1 MDMNTVP
8 TLTTGD
14 LMSIL
19 RRRVWSLVIP
29 LAAIFLAA
37 VVIALALPP
46 VYKASTTILIEQQDV
61 PIDFVKATVS
71 TYAEQQMQIINQR
84 IMSSTRLLDIINRFG
99 LYQEE
104 RDRLMTEE
112 IIARM
117 RRDIKLEPISVN
129 VVDPRMGKATPATI
143 AFTLSYE
150 GEKDPEKVLRVA
162 NVLASL
168 FLEENV
174 QVRARQASDVSKF
187 LADEMNKVKTDLEAI
202 DAKIARFKQG
212 HVSDLPELMQV
223 NLQSINDIERN
234 IDLLTNQLSQLKEKE
249 STLMTQLAGV
259 SPELKETDRQRLAEL
274 NVQLVN
280 LKNKFSDE
288 YPDVKKTKTE
298 IAELEKRIRGKEA
311 SGVPQRPDN
320 PAYINLS
327 SQLASTRTEIESVNN
342 QIGDL
347 KARRDSYKRSLAVS
361 PQVEQEYKSL
371 LMERTNTQAKYDDL
385 MRKHMEA
392 KVSQGL
398 EKEQKGE
405 RFTIIDPA
413 RLPEK
418 PYKPNRLAI
427 MLIGLV
433 LGVGAG
439 VGTAAAREYTDTSVH
454 NTVALSSATEFPVL
468 ATIPVIATEQER
480 QVSRKRLAALAG
492 GVAAAMVAGL
502 AVFHFAVMNLAVFWA
517 KLMRWM
523 GI

>member
-1 MDMNTVP
+1 
-8 TLTTGD
+8 
-14 LMSIL
+14 
-19 RRRVWSLVIP
+19 
-29 LAAIFLAA
+29 
-37 VVIALALPP
+37 
-46 VYKASTTILIEQQDV
+46 
-61 PIDFVKATVS
+61 
-71 TYAEQQMQIINQR
+71 
-84 IMSSTRLLDIINRFG
+84 
-99 LYQEE
+99 
-104 RDRLMTEE
+104 
-112 IIARM
+112 
-117 RRDIKLEPISVN
+117 
-129 VVDPRMGKATPATI
+129 
-143 AFTLSYE
+143 
-150 GEKDPEKVLRVA
+150 
-162 NVLASL
+162 
-168 FLEENV
+168 
-174 QVRARQASDVSKF
+174 
-187 LADEMNKVKTDLEAI
+187 
-202 DAKIARFKQG
+202 
-212 HVSDLPELMQV
+212 
-223 NLQSINDIERN
+223 
-234 IDLLTNQLSQLKEKE
+234 
-249 STLMTQLAGV
+249 MTQLAGV

-347 KARRDSYKRSLAVS
+347 KARREGYKRSLAVS